1 MLTQK
6 YLYFNT
12 KIRQILHKQLK
23 NLYFQKYNYSE
34 AKNVNVEDGE
44 RMTNFGFKKVKES
57 EKAKEG

>member
-6 YLYFNT
+6 YLCFNT
-12 KIRQILHKQLK
+12 RIRRVLYKQLK

-34 AKNVNVEDGE
+34 AKDVNVEDGE

-57 EKAKEG
+57 DKAKEG